1 MSFVHL
7 HCHTDYSLLDGACDI
22 DQLMK
27 IAAEQKMPAVAMTDH
42 GNLFGAV
49 KFYNAARA
57 HEIHPVIGCEVYVAQ
72 QGHKARS
79 DSDRY
84 NHLVLL
90 CETQE
95 GYRNLINLVSTGYLD
110 GFYYKPRIDLDLLSQ
125 HAKGLI
131 AMSAC
136 LRGHI
141 AETILAD
148 RYDDARR
155 LAITYADIFG
165 KNNFFLEV
173 QDHHLEQ
180 DKRLTP
186 QLNRLSHETGLKL
199 VATNDSHYLRREDAR
214 AHEILLCIQT
224 GKFLSDPNRMR
235 WNTPDFYLKSRAEM
249 MELFGELEDAIDR
262 TGEIAER
269 CHVSLEKVKEPFPKF
284 HVPEGHSTDTYFEYA
299 ARQGFEARRPRLEA
313 LRAKGLLKHDL
324 HEYEERLDR
333 EIQMIQK
340 MKFSG
345 YFLIVWDFI
354 RYAKSKTIPVGPGRG
369 SAAGS
374 LVGYSMSI
382 TDIDP
387 LQYGL
392 LFERF
397 LNPER
402 ISMPDID
409 IDFCM
414 NRRGE
419 VIQYV
424 TEKYGRDQVAQ
435 IITFNTLQARAAIKD
450 VGRVLEM
457 PFADVERLTKMVP
470 NVLNISL
477 ADAIKQEPG
486 FEEAAKK
493 DPRVAEIL
501 QVARR
506 LEGLSRNCSVH
517 AAGVVISPQPLKEL
531 VPLYKTNRDE
541 IVTQF
546 DGSDLEKLELLKMDF
561 LGLTTLTLIDDA
573 LRLIERRHGIRL
585 DPQDLPL
592 DDQATYEV
600 FGKAYTSGVF
610 QFESGGMRDI
620 LRRYQPSRIEDLT
633 ALNALY
639 RPGPIQGGMI
649 DDFIERKWGRRAV
662 QYDLP
667 ELKELLEETYGVIV
681 YQEQVMQ
688 ISNRL
693 AGYSLGDAD
702 LLRRAMGKK
711 KPEEMAK
718 QRERFLQGAVERGF
732 PPRKVEKIFDLM
744 EQFAGYGFNKSHS
757 AAYAYL
763 AYVTA
768 HLKAHY
774 PVDFMAALLTSETG
788 NTPKVVKYINE
799 CREMGIT
806 ILPPDVNHSDW
817 SFTPDERAAK
827 VAPAASAAGEGR
839 AIRFGLGAVKNLGQS
854 AVEAI
859 VRAREETGP
868 FRSLHHFCERVDLS
882 ALNKR
887 MIESL
892 IRAGAMDSLE
902 GTRSQNVA
910 ALDSAMESGQRVW
923 RDRENGQVGLFGEM
937 AHDETHAA
945 QLPKVPDWSDKEKL
959 AAEKEMLGFWVT
971 GHPLDGYSDKIAEL
985 ATHDS
990 SRLEGLSKGAEIALC
1005 GVLTGITRK
1014 RNREGKPWVSM
1025 TIEDRNGSVE
1035 AMVFAAS
1042 YERMA
1047 GEVVEDRAVLIRGL
1061 ALPEDNAPPKIS
1073 VQDIVPLDNAR
1084 VDVPAVISI
1093 RVWLGR
1099 NGTTDKAQAL
1109 ESLFAR
1115 KPGETQVRL
1124 RLELPRDFS
1133 VLLDV
1138 PAKVKPD
1145 REFRLEVEQICGP
1158 ECLEKIAG

>member
-27 IAAEQKMPAVAMTDH
+27 ITVEQKMPAVAMTDH

-49 KFYNAARA
+49 KFYNAAKA
-57 HEIHPVIGCEVYVAQ
+57 HGVHPVIGCEVYVSQ
-72 QGHKARS
+72 QGHKTRS
-79 DSDRY
+79 DTDRY

-90 CETQE
+90 CENQE
-95 GYRNLINLVSTGYLD
+95 GYRNLIKLVSSGYLD
-110 GFYYKPRIDLDLLSQ
+110 GFYYKPRIDLDLLAQ
-125 HAKGLI
+125 HSKGLI
-131 AMSAC
+131 GMSAC

-141 AETILAD
+141 PETILSD
-148 RYDDARR
+148 KYDEAKR
-155 LAITYADIFG
+155 LAYTYADILG

-186 QLNRLSHETGLKL
+186 ELNRLSHETGLPL
-199 VATNDSHYLRREDAR
+199 VATNDSHYLRKDDAR

-224 GKFLSDPNRMR
+224 GKGLNDPNRMR
-235 WNTPDFYLKSRAEM
+235 WSTPDFYLKSRDEM
-249 MELFGELEDAIDR
+249 MELFGELEDALDR
-262 TGEIAER
+262 TWEIAQR
-269 CHVSLEKVKEPFPKF
+269 CQVNLEKVKNPFPRF
-284 HVPEGHSTDTYFEYA
+284 DVPEEHNADSYFEFV
-299 ARQGFEARRPRLEA
+299 ARQGFEKRRPRLEA
-313 LRAKGLLKHDL
+313 MRAKGILKHDL
-324 HEYEERLDR
+324 ADYSERLDR
-333 EIQMIQK
+333 EILMIQK

-354 RYAKSKTIPVGPGRG
+354 RYAKSVGIPVGPGRG

-374 LVGYSMSI
+374 LVGYAMAI

-402 ISMPDID
+402 VSMPDID
-409 IDFCM
+409 VDFCM

-424 TEKYGRDQVAQ
+424 TEKYGREQVAQ
-435 IITFNTLQARAAIKD
+435 IITFNTLGARAAIKD

-457 PFADVERLTKMVP
+457 PFADVDRITKLVP

-477 ADAIKQEPG
+477 TEAIEQEPG
-486 FEEAAKK
+486 FTELRRKDAKV
-493 DPRVAEIL
+493 DDVLNVAL
-501 QVARR
+501 R
-506 LEGLSRNCSVH
+506 LEGLARNCSVH

-546 DGSDLEKLELLKMDF
+546 DMGGLEKLALLKMDF
-561 LGLTTLTLIDDA
+561 LGLTTLTLIQDA
-573 LRLIERRHGIRL
+573 LRLIEKRHGVTL
-585 DPQDLPL
+585 VPEDLPL
-592 DDQATYEV
+592 DDAQTYEV
-600 FGKAYTSGVF
+600 FCKGFTSGVF
-610 QFESGGMRDI
+610 QFESSGMRDI
-620 LRRYQPSRIEDLT
+620 LRRYQPSRLEDLT

-639 RPGPIQGGMI
+639 RPGPIQGGMV

-711 KPEEMAK
+711 KLEEMAK
-718 QRERFLQGAVERGF
+718 QRARFIEGSLGRGF
-732 PPRKVEKIFDLM
+732 PQKKIEKIFDLM

-757 AAYAYL
+757 AAYAFL
-763 AYVTA
+763 AFVTA
-768 HLKAHY
+768 YLKAHY
-774 PVDFMAALLTSETG
+774 PIDFMAALLTSETG
-788 NTPKVVKYINE
+788 NTAKVVKYINE
-799 CREMGIT
+799 CREMGIK

-817 SFTPDERAAK
+817 SFTPD
-827 VAPAASAAGEGR
+827 GQ
-839 AIRFGLGAVKNLGQS
+839 AIRFGMGAVKNLGQS

-859 VRAREETGP
+859 GKAREEIGRFT
-868 FRSLHHFCERVDLS
+868 SLHEFCEKVGMGAVNR
-882 ALNKR
+882 R

-902 GTRSQNVA
+902 GTRSQKFA
-910 ALDSAMESGQRVW
+910 AVEGAMESGQRAQ
-923 RDRENGQVGLFGEM
+923 RDRECGQEGLFGEII
-937 AHDETHAA
+937 ADEPHAA
-945 QLPKVPDWSDKEKL
+945 PLPNVPEWTDKEKL
-959 AAEKEMLGFWVT
+959 AGEKELLGFWVT
-971 GHPLDGYSDKIAEL
+971 GHPLDRYEDKIAEL
-985 ATHDS
+985 ANRDTS
-990 SRLEGLSKGAEIALC
+990 TLEGLAKNTEVSLC

-1014 RNREGKPWVSM
+1014 RNKEGKPWAAM

-1035 AMVFAAS
+1035 AMVFAS
-1042 YERMA
+1042 NYERLA
-1047 GEVVEDRAVLIRGL
+1047 SQVVEDQAVLIRGL
-1061 ALPEDNAPPKIS
+1061 VLPEENAAPKIS
-1073 VQDIVPLDNAR
+1073 VQDVVALDNAR
-1084 VDVPAVISI
+1084 IDLPSVISI

-1099 NGTTDKAQAL
+1099 NGGVDRAQAL
-1109 ESLFAR
+1109 EELFRR
-1115 KPGETQVRL
+1115 KPGPTEVRL
-1124 RLELPRDFS
+1124 RLEAPRDFA

-1138 PAKVKPD
+1138 PAKVRPD
-1145 REFRLEVEQICGP
+1145 KEFRTEVAAICGADAI
-1158 ECLEKIAG
+1158 EKLAG

>member
-1 MSFVHL
+1 MSSPFVHL

-22 DQLMK
+22 DQLMQ
-27 IAAEQKMPAVAMTDH
+27 IAVEQKMPAVAMTDH

-49 KFYNAARA
+49 KFYNAAKNA
-57 HEIHPVIGCEVYVAQ
+57 GVHPVIGCEVYVSQ
-72 QGHKARS
+72 QGHKVRS
-79 DSDRY
+79 DTDRY

-90 CETQE
+90 CENQD
-95 GYRNLINLVSTGYLD
+95 GYRNLIKLVSTGYLD

-125 HAKGLI
+125 HSKGLI
-131 AMSAC
+131 ALSAC
-136 LRGHI
+136 LRGHL

-148 RYDDARR
+148 KYDEAKR
-155 LAITYADIFG
+155 LAHTYSDIFG
-165 KNNFFLEV
+165 SKNFFLEV

-180 DKRLTP
+180 DKKLTP
-186 QLNRLSHETGLKL
+186 ELNRLSQETGLPL
-199 VATNDSHYLRREDAR
+199 VATNDSHYLRRDDAR
-214 AHEILLCIQT
+214 AHELLLCIQT
-224 GKFLSDPNRMR
+224 GKFLNDPNRMR
-235 WNTPDFYLKSRAEM
+235 WNSPDFYLKSRAEM
-249 MELFGELEDAIDR
+249 LELFGELEDAVDR
-262 TGEIAER
+262 TWEIAQR
-269 CHVSLEKVKEPFPKF
+269 CNVTLEKVKEPFPKF
-284 HVPEGHSTDTYFEYA
+284 DVPEGHSTDTYFEYV
-299 ARQGFEARRPRLEA
+299 AREGFERRRPRLEA
-313 LRAKGLLKHDL
+313 LRAQGLLKHDL
-324 HEYEERLDR
+324 PAYLERLDR

-354 RYAKSKTIPVGPGRG
+354 RYAKSKGIPVGPGRG

-374 LVGYSMSI
+374 LVGYAMSI

-402 ISMPDID
+402 VSMPDID

-424 TEKYGRDQVAQ
+424 TEKYGREQVAQ
-435 IITFNTLQARAAIKD
+435 IITFNTLGARAAIKD

-477 ADAIKQEPG
+477 EDAMKQEPG
-486 FEEAAKK
+486 FDAAAKA
-493 DPRVAEIL
+493 DPRVADVL

-506 LEGLSRNCSVH
+506 LEGLARNCSVH

-546 DGSDLEKLELLKMDF
+546 DMSGLEKLQLLKMDF
-561 LGLTTLTLIDDA
+561 LGLTTLTLIEDA
-573 LRLIERRHGIRL
+573 LRLIEKRHGVKL
-585 DPQDLPL
+585 DPQELRL
-592 DDQATYEV
+592 DDKETYEI
-600 FGKAYTSGVF
+600 FGKGYTSGVF
-610 QFESGGMRDI
+610 QFESPGMRDI

-718 QRERFLQGAVERGF
+718 QRERFIKGALERGF
-732 PPRKVEKIFDLM
+732 PQKKIEKIFDLM

-768 HLKAHY
+768 YLKAHY
-774 PVDFMAALLTSETG
+774 PVDFLAALLTSETG
-788 NTPKVVKYINE
+788 NTAKVVKYINE
-799 CREMGIT
+799 CRDMGIQ
-806 ILPPDVNHSDW
+806 ILPPDVNASEW
-817 SFTPDERAAK
+817 SFTPD
-827 VAPAASAAGEGR
+827 GEK
-839 AIRFGLGAVKNLGQS
+839 AIRFGLGAVKNVGQG

-859 VRAREETGP
+859 ARARAEGGP
-868 FRSLHHFCERVDLS
+868 FRSLDEFCERVDVG
-882 ALNKR
+882 AVNRR

-892 IRAGAMDSLE
+892 IKAGAMDSLE
-902 GTRSQNVA
+902 GTRSQKMAIV
-910 ALDSAMESGQRVW
+910 DRAMESGQRAW
-923 RDRENGQVGLFGEM
+923 RDRESGQVGLFGE
-937 AHDETHAA
+937 ALGHEEKHAA
-945 QLPKVPDWSDKEKL
+945 PLPNVPDWSDKEKL
-959 AAEKEMLGFWVT
+959 AGEKEMLGFWVT
-971 GHPLDGYSDKIAEL
+971 GHPLDRYAEKITDL

-990 SRLEGLSKGAEIALC
+990 STLEGLGKGAEVALC

-1014 RNREGKPWVSM
+1014 RNREGKPWAAL
-1025 TIEDRNGSVE
+1025 TIEDRSGSVE

-1042 YERMA
+1042 YERLA
-1047 GEVVEDRAVLIRGL
+1047 PQVVEDTAVLVRGL
-1061 ALPEDNAPPKIS
+1061 VLPEENAPPKIS
-1073 VQDIVPLDNAR
+1073 IQDIVALDNAR
-1084 VDVPAVISI
+1084 VDLPAVIAI

-1099 NGTTDKAQAL
+1099 NGKSDKAQAL
-1109 ESLFAR
+1109 RELFQR
-1115 KPGETQVRL
+1115 KPGDTQVRL
-1124 RLELPRDFS
+1124 RLELPREFS

-1145 REFRLEVEQICGP
+1145 KEFRSVVEEICGP
-1158 ECLEKIAG
+1158 EAIEKLAG

>member
-27 IAAEQKMPAVAMTDH
+27 IAVEQKMPAVAMTDH

-49 KFYNAARA
+49 KFYNAAKA
-57 HEIHPVIGCEVYVAQ
+57 AGIHPVIGCEVYVAQ
-72 QGHKARS
+72 QGHKTRS
-79 DSDRY
+79 ETDRY

-90 CETQE
+90 CENQE
-95 GYRNLINLVSTGYLD
+95 GYRNLIDLVSTGYLD
-110 GFYYKPRIDLDLLSQ
+110 GFYYKPRIDLDLLARHS
-125 HAKGLI
+125 KGLI
-131 AMSAC
+131 GMSAC

-148 RYDDARR
+148 RYEDARR
-155 LAITYADIFG
+155 LALTYADIFG
-165 KNNFFLEV
+165 KDSFFLEV

-186 QLNRLSHETGLKL
+186 QLNRLSQETGLKL
-199 VATNDSHYLRREDAR
+199 VATNDSHYLRKDDAR

-224 GKFLSDPNRMR
+224 GKFLSDPNRMH
-235 WNTPDFYLKSRAEM
+235 WDHPDFYLKSRAEM

-269 CHVSLEKVKEPFPKF
+269 CQVHLEKVKEPFPKF
-284 HVPEGHSTDTYFEYA
+284 QVPEGHSTDTYFEYA

-313 LRAKGLLKHDL
+313 LRAQGRLKHDL
-324 HEYEERLDR
+324 PEYTERLDR

-354 RYAKSKTIPVGPGRG
+354 RYAKSKGIPVGPGRG

-374 LVGYSMSI
+374 LVGYAMSI

-387 LQYGL
+387 LEYGL

-424 TEKYGRDQVAQ
+424 TEKYGREQVAQ
-435 IITFNTLQARAAIKD
+435 IITFNTLAARAAIKD

-477 ADAIKQEPG
+477 DEAIQQEPG
-486 FEEAAKK
+486 FTEAARK
-493 DPRVAEIL
+493 DSRVDEIL
-501 QVARR
+501 KVARR
-506 LEGLSRNCSVH
+506 LEGLARNCSVH

-546 DGSDLEKLELLKMDF
+546 DGSDLEKLQLLKMDF

-573 LRLIERRHGIRL
+573 LRLIEKRHGRRIE
-585 DPQDLPL
+585 PQDLPL
-592 DDQATYEV
+592 DDPQTYEI
-600 FGKAYTSGVF
+600 FGKGYTSGVF

-649 DDFIERKWGRRAV
+649 DDFIERKCGRRAV

-702 LLRRAMGKK
+702 ILRRAMGKK
-711 KPEEMAK
+711 KAEEMAK
-718 QRERFLQGAVERGF
+718 QRERFIAGALARGF
-732 PPRKVEKIFDLM
+732 PQKKVEKIFDLM

-768 HLKAHY
+768 YLKAHY

-788 NTPKVVKYINE
+788 NTAKVVKYINE
-799 CREMGIT
+799 CREMEIT
-806 ILPPDVNHSDW
+806 ILPPDVNHSEW
-817 SFTPDERAAK
+817 SFTPDDRAPK
-827 VAPAASAAGEGR
+827 GR
-839 AIRFGLGAVKNLGQS
+839 GIRFGLGAVKNLGQS

-859 VRAREETGP
+859 VRARAEGGP
-868 FRSLHHFCERVDLS
+868 FRSLHEFCERVDLG
-882 ALNKR
+882 AVNKR

-892 IRAGAMDSLE
+892 VRAGAMDALE
-902 GTRSQNVA
+902 GTRAQKMA
-910 ALDSAMESGQRVW
+910 ALDSAMEAGQRAW
-923 RDRENGQVGLFGEM
+923 RDRECGQVGLFGEVL
-937 AHDETHAA
+937 AHEEHHAA
-945 QLPKVPDWSDKEKL
+945 PLPTVPDWSDKEKL

-971 GHPLDGYSDKIAEL
+971 GHPLDRYADKIADL

-990 SRLEGLSKGAEIALC
+990 SNVEGLAKGAEVALC
-1005 GVLTGITRK
+1005 GVLTGIVRK
-1014 RNREGKPWVSM
+1014 RNREGKPWASM
-1025 TIEDRNGSVE
+1025 IIEDRNGSLE

-1042 YERMA
+1042 YERLA
-1047 GEVVEDRAVLIRGL
+1047 AEVVEDRAVFIRGL

-1073 VQDIVPLDNAR
+1073 VQEIVALDNVR
-1084 VDVPAVISI
+1084 VDLPSVIAI

-1099 NGTTDKAQAL
+1099 NGKSDKALAL
-1109 ESLFAR
+1109 HELFER
-1115 KPGETQVRL
+1115 KRGETQVRL

-1138 PAKVKPD
+1138 PTRVRPD
-1145 REFRLEVEQICGP
+1145 REFRSQVEQICGP
-1158 ECLEKIAG
+1158 ECLEKVAG